1 MRMTNEEIKFLE
13 QELAACKI
21 YLEYGAGGSTKL
33 AAETNNIDSMISVES
48 DPAFIKE
55 QVLTDV
61 SVQQAIGSLRLRFLT
76 VDIGSTV
83 EWGYPLTSDKSYL
96 WPNYTL
102 CPYMHGSE
110 VPDLI
115 LIDGRFRIACALAA
129 ALEAPNASIL
139 IHDYCDR
146 EKYQVIEKFFK
157 IQRSVDTLF
166 KFSLLPD
173 CDMNMVR
180 KHLRYYLYSPGDD
193 SQTIYARSRRAL
205 GAMKRR
211 ITG

>member
-33 AAETNNIDSMISVES
+33 AAERNNIDSMISVES

-102 CPYMHGSE
+102 CPYMHGSHEHDYDCFVGNE
-110 VPDLI
+110 VADSLEAGEPDLSVNMPKFEEW
-115 LIDGRFRIACALAA
+115 LMHALAD
-129 ALEAPNASIL
+129 E
-139 IHDYCDR
+139 
-146 EKYQVIEKFFK
+146 
-157 IQRSVDTLF
+157 
-166 KFSLLPD
+166 
-173 CDMNMVR
+173 
-180 KHLRYYLYSPGDD
+180 
-193 SQTIYARSRRAL
+193 
-205 GAMKRR
+205 
-211 ITG
+211 